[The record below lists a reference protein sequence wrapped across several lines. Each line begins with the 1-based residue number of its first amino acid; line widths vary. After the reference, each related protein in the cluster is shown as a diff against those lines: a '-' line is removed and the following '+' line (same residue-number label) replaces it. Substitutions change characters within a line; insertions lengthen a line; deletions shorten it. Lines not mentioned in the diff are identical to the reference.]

1 MISTDSFRQIALDFP
16 EAVELPHFEKASF
29 RVRKRIFATL
39 TEENRKISLKL
50 SPVDQNVFCSHNAT
64 MIYPV
69 PNKWGLQ
76 GWTFIE
82 LDQVPEDVLRDALT
96 TAYCTVA
103 PKRLVQ
109 VVRPESNPSHAPGKD
124 ESMKSIL

>member
-1 MISTDSFRQIALDFP
+1 MINIDSFRHIALDFP
-16 EAVELPHFEKASF
+16 EAVELPHFDKASF

-39 TEENRKISLKL
+39 VEEDRRVSLKL
-50 SPVDQNVFCSHNAT
+50 SPVDQNVFCSQNNAI
-64 MIYPV
+64 IYPV

-82 LDQVPEDVLRDALT
+82 LDKVPEDLLRDALT

-103 PKRLVQ
+103 PKRLVRA
-109 VVRPESNPSHAPGKD
+109 VRPDPDSPNPGMDS
-124 ESMKSIL
+124 SMKPIL